1 MPIALMARPNP
12 QRQVLFNT
20 DFEPL
25 TPMFWCHIACIQAGG
40 RWKKPNGE
48 YAGMGNFYHYKEA
61 QKILWPE
68 KEWHKWNDLLL
79 KNFLDHRIIG
89 VLGPASS
96 GKTYEAATFALIFYY
111 SHSDTS
117 TILVS
122 STEREMLEM
131 RVWGEMKKAH
141 KLATSRMHGLP
152 GILVESRQRLV
163 TDDRSIDSEGR
174 DFRCGVTAIPCKKG
188 GQFVGLGCFPAGQL
202 VDTPSGKVPI
212 EDIRGGDRVSNANNY
227 GLVMAVTVREA
238 PLLVRV
244 HRSDG
249 TSFDCTPEHRIFTN
263 FGWVKAID
271 LTTQH
276 LLISADEAMHI
287 LRGKAHRKTED
298 VLLHE
303 MQVERAEEA
312 ALLHNLQQDT
322 GEAATGSKEVLLEGV
337 PAEILGEKL
346 SAMRK
351 TVSTER
357 GSSEFLQQILRSELE
372 VGSARDSEEI
382 QKQKNRLASL
392 QSEMQRDRAS
402 QSSGEEAS
410 KPKDAQADFGRYN
423 PASPKTKWFMEWY
436 DSQSGG
442 GHAFPIP
449 GSQAQLPNP
458 DGTVFEAWKRSTVR
472 DGSGM
477 ARHQIEC
484 GIGWPISQSPRA
496 EEEGRGPNSV
506 PFGKRVDRVEVL
518 KPDGDERFEKSA
530 GGYRVYN
537 LEVEGHP
544 SYSINGTL
552 VHNSYVGIKN
562 KHVILVADEG
572 AFMPRAYVDAIS
584 NLNKNKGF
592 KCIVLGN
599 PKETTDA
606 LGVICEPSAELGGW
620 DGGIDQAPM
629 TKTWPTR
636 FKDGICVQ
644 LVGSDCPN
652 MDVPKDAPVPYPFLI
667 TREAIEADVAFYGMD
682 SIQYSMM
689 NEGRMPRGQGLRRV
703 ITRAMCLKFGAMEA
717 PVWKSD
723 ERTRI
728 GFLDAAY
735 GSVGGDRCV
744 FGELQIGKDPNDR
757 EIMAVIDTMLVP
769 VTTTSPELPEDQIAL
784 FVKGQCEQRR
794 IKPEDVF
801 FDATGRGSLVGAFAR
816 LWSAHVGT
824 VEFGGKPSERYVSDN
839 IRVLC
844 KDYYSKFVTE
854 LWYSVALTIQ
864 SGQFRGMTEDIL
876 LEGSMREWGFVGG
889 NKIEIE
895 PKDKMKLKSGR
906 SPDLFD
912 ALACGVEGARR
923 RGFHIAKLTNVGAT
937 ADNGWR
943 LDLAKRMERVK
954 KRHTLNYA
962 S

>member
-1 MPIALMARPNP
+1 MPTALMARPNP

-61 QKILWPE
+61 QKLLWPE

-89 VLGPASS
+89 VIGPASS
-96 GKTYEAATFALIFYY
+96 GKTREAADFALISYY
-111 SHSDTS
+111 SFSDCS

-152 GILVESRQRLV
+152 GILVESRQRLI
-163 TDDRSIDSEGR
+163 TDDRSVDSEGR
-174 DFRCGVTAIPCKKG
+174 DFRNGACGVACRRG
-188 GQFVGLGCFPAGQL
+188 GQYVGL
-202 VDTPSGKVPI
+202 S
-212 EDIRGGDRVSNANNY
+212 
-227 GLVMAVTVREA
+227 
-238 PLLVRV
+238 
-244 HRSDG
+244 
-249 TSFDCTPEHRIFTN
+249 SFI
-263 FGWVKAID
+263 
-271 LTTQH
+271 
-276 LLISADEAMHI
+276 
-287 LRGKAHRKTED
+287 
-298 VLLHE
+298 
-303 MQVERAEEA
+303 
-312 ALLHNLQQDT
+312 
-322 GEAATGSKEVLLEGV
+322 GV
-337 PAEILGEKL
+337 
-346 SAMRK
+346 
-351 TVSTER
+351 
-357 GSSEFLQQILRSELE
+357 
-372 VGSARDSEEI
+372 
-382 QKQKNRLASL
+382 
-392 QSEMQRDRAS
+392 
-402 QSSGEEAS
+402 
-410 KPKDAQADFGRYN
+410 
-423 PASPKTKWFMEWY
+423 
-436 DSQSGG
+436 
-442 GHAFPIP
+442 
-449 GSQAQLPNP
+449 
-458 DGTVFEAWKRSTVR
+458 
-472 DGSGM
+472 
-477 ARHQIEC
+477 
-484 GIGWPISQSPRA
+484 
-496 EEEGRGPNSV
+496 
-506 PFGKRVDRVEVL
+506 
-518 KPDGDERFEKSA
+518 
-530 GGYRVYN
+530 
-537 LEVEGHP
+537 
-544 SYSINGTL
+544 
-552 VHNSYVGIKN
+552 KN
-562 KHVILVADEG
+562 KHILLVADEG

-717 PVWKSD
+717 PIWKSD

-757 EIMAVIDTMLVP
+757 EILAVIDTMLVP

-784 FVKGQCEQRR
+784 FVKTQCEQRH

-801 FDATGRGSLVGAFAR
+801 FDSTGRGSLVGAFAR

-876 LEGSMREWGFVGG
+876 LEGSMREWGFVSG
-889 NKIEIE
+889 NKIEVE
-895 PKDKMKLKSGR
+895 PKDKMKVKSGR
-906 SPDLFD
+906 SPDCFVAGTMILTVNGEKPIETIAIGDLIVTPFGCSPVVAFHESEVSELNIVEFSNGRSLCGKGKHKIFTWDSGWVRLDALSLTNECESVDTLDLWHQANSFFTRRRNTGFKAMVDIIQGTDPEKALRRSDFYTGSFGPNLTDQSQMDLAFTIKMGIGRIINCPILCWHSLPITCLTTCENASKTQPNWNDTEAFTKRQLRPQNYGTNQQLDASGIGYTLKMYGSEGSKQSLNNHAWRAANRSRHSSLVGLECLPPNSVLTLAGTDFTGRNTEASEPAKSAVSNSSAINSKEHRIVPVSARQLRRQGLRKVYNLTLLEDNVYYANGVLVSNCFD

-962 S
+962 P